1 MRWVGRKG
9 RLERI
14 GNEFNIP
21 HPLPDHPAVLVAG
34 IGDNGL
40 TVAKVV
46 MTLSVPGPAE
56 SRLRERC
63 ELEILGEILAP
74 ERYWESIRGADALLP
89 QLRDRIDDAALD
101 AAGPGLRVVSNYAVG
116 LDNVDIP
123 ACTARGIYVGHTP
136 DVLTDATADLAMT
149 LLLSAARRVVESDRE
164 MREGRYLGW
173 RPDYLLGQE
182 VTGATLGLIGF
193 GRIGKAVARRAAGG
207 FAMRILAYDPAG
219 VVRSG
224 ELEVEDCSLER
235 LLVESDF
242 VSCHVPLTEETHH
255 LIGEVELTS
264 MRRSAILI
272 NTSRGPI
279 IDEAALVHALSAG
292 VIAGAGLD
300 VYEREPEMA
309 EGLAQCFTAVLLPHL
324 GSATW
329 KTRAAMGELAAR
341 NILNVLDGGTPIAW
355 ANPEVTPRQ

>member
-1 MRWVGRKG
+1 
-9 RLERI
+9 
-14 GNEFNIP
+14 
-21 HPLPDHPAVLVAG
+21 
-34 IGDNGL
+34 
-40 TVAKVV
+40 VAKVV

-56 SRLRERC
+56 SLLRERC
-63 ELEILGEILAP
+63 ELEILGEILPP
-74 ERYWESIRGADALLP
+74 ERYREAIAGADALLP
-89 QLRDRIDDAALD
+89 QLRDRIDEAALD

-123 ACTARGIYVGHTP
+123 GCTQRGIYVGHTP

-164 MREGRYLGW
+164 MREGRYHGW

-182 VTGATLGLIGF
+182 VTGATLGIIGF

-207 FAMRILAYDPAG
+207 FAMRILAYDPVD
-219 VVRSG
+219 VVREG
-224 ELEVEDCSLER
+224 DLDVEACSLDR
-235 LLVESDF
+235 LLMESDF

-255 LIGEVELTS
+255 LIGEAELAS
-264 MRRSAILI
+264 MRRSAILV

-279 IDEAALVHALSAG
+279 IDEAALVNALRSG

-309 EGLAQCFTAVLLPHL
+309 AGLADCITAVLLPHL

-329 KTRAAMGELAAR
+329 KTRAAMGEVAAR
-341 NILNVLDGGTPIAW
+341 NILHVLDGKAPLAC
-355 ANPEVTPRQ
+355 ANPEVTPRR